1 MLCHLQFE
9 QHFILKRLNACISEG
24 DYVIIIHQ
32 SGLHPRSA
40 RLGGRDHVSPEP
52 SENIL
57 SHSAAI
63 GGTLS
68 TSKAIFANR
77 GYSNRRSTQYLM
89 GSAFGVR
96 YLPSVER
103 SQRSSSST

>member
-1 MLCHLQFE
+1 
-9 QHFILKRLNACISEG
+9 G
-24 DYVIIIHQ
+24 DSVIIIRQ
-32 SGLHPRSA
+32 SGFHPRSN

-52 SENIL
+52 PENIL
-57 SHSAAI
+57 SYSAAI

-89 GSAFGVR
+89 GSAFGSR
-96 YLPSVER
+96 YLPWIER
-103 SQRSSSST
+103 NQRSRDGSLVLIKIR